1 MKSISRKNNFREIDF
16 TKKLKFNPS
25 LLWKKGG
32 EDALVVLQKQAR
44 DIGLCA
50 VIIHDAGR
58 TQIASGTATV
68 LGIGPGPSSVID
80 NVSGHLK
87 LYWNV

>member
-1 MKSISRKNNFREIDF
+1 MN
-16 TKKLKFNPS
+16 S
-25 LLWKKGG
+25 LLADMYRYYPKIRIQVPNQSLPKGG
-32 EDALVVLQKQAR
+32 EDALIVLQKQAKE
-44 DIGLCA
+44 IGLCA

-68 LGIGPGPSSVID
+68 LGIGPGPSAVID

-87 LYWNV
+87 LY

>member
-1 MKSISRKNNFREIDF
+1 M
-16 TKKLKFNPS
+16 
-25 LLWKKGG
+25 
-32 EDALVVLQKQAR
+32 
-44 DIGLCA
+44 
-50 VIIHDAGR
+50 IIHDAGR

-87 LYWNV
+87 LYWINILVELLKSWIGIAFFFLAKYRFLRTDTLSLHIWVVQTWENVG

>member
-1 MKSISRKNNFREIDF
+1 M
-16 TKKLKFNPS
+16 
-25 LLWKKGG
+25 
-32 EDALVVLQKQAR
+32 
-44 DIGLCA
+44 
-50 VIIHDAGR
+50 IIHDAGR

-87 LYWNV
+87 LYWNILVELLKSWIGIPIFLAKYRFLRTDTLSLHIWVVQTWENVG